1 MATGVLDYESDA
13 IVQLMNIAEEDWT
26 EQELKDAL
34 QRAIMLELS
43 TIPPYATALWSI
55 LNRDDSEPVF
65 HGIKEIIFDE
75 MSHFGLVC
83 NMLTSIGGTVTLTD
97 PLTVPKFPGELPGGV
112 NPGLEVFLSGLSRE
126 SAALFADIEKPEH
139 PLAFALDGNT
149 IGAFYQRIADVF
161 PKFADLIHDRN
172 QVTFRL
178 GSGHGAGNDIIPM
191 TTLPAIL
198 HAIEI
203 IKAQGEGTAASPE
216 NPFPGKPGELA
227 HYYAFKEIAEGHRLV
242 FNEATQKFEFTGDPV
257 PLPDNSPVGR
267 VPRGGWANDPDN
279 APDQA
284 TADLLH
290 TFNQHYSDMLHALEE
305 AWSKPSGQGGGFVGT
320 AIGLMGDMRDAAQQI
335 NVLKLPANPRF
346 TYGPEW
352 LFVTA

>member
-13 IVQLMNIAEEDWT
+13 IVQLMSITEDDWT

-55 LNRDDSEPVF
+55 LDRDDDEPVF
-65 HGIKEIIFDE
+65 HGIKEIVFDE

-83 NMLTSIGGTVTLTD
+83 NMLTAIGGTVHLTD
-97 PLTVPKFPGELPGGV
+97 PATVPKYPGELPGGV

-126 SAALFADIEKPEH
+126 SADLFARIEKPEH
-139 PLAFALDGNT
+139 PLAFARDGNT

-161 PKFADLIHDRN
+161 PRFAGLLHDRN
-172 QVTFRL
+172 QVTFPL
-178 GSGHGAGNDIIPM
+178 GSTHGAGNDIVPL
-191 TTLPAIL
+191 TTLPAVL

-216 NPFPGKPGELA
+216 NPFPGEPGELA
-227 HYYAFKEIAEGHRLV
+227 HYYTFKEIAEGRRLV
-242 FNEATQKFEFTGDPV
+242 FDEATQKFVCNGPEV
-257 PLPDNSPVGR
+257 PLPANSPVGR
-267 VPRGGWANDPDN
+267 VPGGGWANDPRN
-279 APDQA
+279 APDQP
-284 TADLLH
+284 TAVLLH
-290 TFNQHYSDMLHALEE
+290 EFNQHYSDMLRALEQ
-305 AWSKPSGQGGGFVGT
+305 AWSVPSGQGAGPVVAART
-320 AIGLMGDMRDAAQQI
+320 LMGKMRTSAQKI
-335 NVLKLPANPRF
+335 NAVRLPADPRF

-352 LFVTA
+352 LFVAP